1 MATNEQREEAAR
13 LYHEMLAAQQRY
25 EDYGVSVVVPFPGEA
40 AARCAL
46 THQVLIESDEY
57 LEDVETGD
65 VVLRSAVGL
74 APRDQ
79 GED

>member
-25 EDYGVSVVVPFPGEA
+25 EDYGVSVVVTTGEA